1 MGGSRCIDCRP
12 SLHERKHLAL
22 ARLPHSL
29 VQRLLKLVRTHA
41 QLLQVRIQLCQ
52 GALLVRAT
60 LRSVRT
66 SRVDRL
72 ACPRGIAVA
81 LLRNMRRQLPRILK
95 RVPHRFVEDVV
106 RLGVP
111 IAGAHERFGD
121 DFGGGRRGRFHGSVA
136 GGRAARCG
144 KGRVVAGMRRYPDG
158 RVEKSQEARYAQ
170 QDCRQEPDL
179 LAQVPQSFLEP
190 SRRLRGAVPP
200 GLASL
205 ALRRP
210 LAELVF
216 WTGARNSCRLARNL
230 ERGG

>member
-1 MGGSRCIDCRP
+1 MAELQSKRESVLHHDPEGRGGECER
-12 SLHERKHLAL
+12 HELAD
-22 ARLPHSL
+22 
-29 VQRLLKLVRTHA
+29 
-41 QLLQVRIQLCQ
+41 
-52 GALLVRAT
+52 AL
-60 LRSVRT
+60 
-66 SRVDRL
+66 
-72 ACPRGIAVA
+72 
-81 LLRNMRRQLPRILK
+81 
-95 RVPHRFVEDVV
+95 
-106 RLGVP
+106 
-111 IAGAHERFGD
+111 
-121 DFGGGRRGRFHGSVA
+121 
-136 GGRAARCG
+136 
-144 KGRVVAGMRRYPDG
+144 
-158 RVEKSQEARYAQ
+158 EKSQEARYAQ